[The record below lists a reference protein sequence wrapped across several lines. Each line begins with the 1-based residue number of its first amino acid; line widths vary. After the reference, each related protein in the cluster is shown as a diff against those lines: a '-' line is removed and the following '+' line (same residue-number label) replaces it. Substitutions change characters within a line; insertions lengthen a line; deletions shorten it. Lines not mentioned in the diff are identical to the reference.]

1 MVRHTTLKLS
11 FCTFLVLGMMQ
22 NTFADTNKLTELS
35 DQEMSK
41 VEGQALMSLSYLAPT
56 DATNKMSAD
65 NIGFYKLGMEA
76 EIELNANIKKLQLGC
91 GGANGAGACDIDI
104 DNLSLSGISDTRDG
118 RVSSD
123 AKLTNPFLEFAIK
136 NPGSA
141 STREMV
147 GVRLS
152 AEKALGLLTA
162 GTENTGTPNGINS
175 LSGAL
180 KISPTTGV
188 ASTTARSMTYNDTGL
203 KVSGKIQLLGALI
216 QPAFD
221 TDNYNLA
228 LKSTSANLNIN
239 GTTII
244 GTRLQ
249 AAKLSGTADIANLD
263 FGGSIVASV
272 KIPIVSAIPLTINAN
287 GYISGLKANIDVDED
302 LGFIH
307 KIPLNNPFSLSLQ
320 SQAIQ
325 WSGAEYKANK
335 GWWLAIEDSI
345 DIGKVNPLN
354 SIDVTNDILKQVVPS
369 INTYLTNNPPS
380 CNVGLCLATGLNI
393 GNVNL
398 SNSNPVYFPIK
409 DLPLATQNFAP
420 NCYGSLKFC

>member
-1 MVRHTTLKLS
+1 MVRHTTFKLS

-147 GVRLS
+147 GLRLS

-180 KISPTTGV
+180 KISPTTGT
-188 ASTTARSMTYNDTGL
+188 ASTTARSMTYDDTGL

-216 QPAFD
+216 QPTFD
-221 TDNYNLA
+221 TDDYNLA

-320 SQAIQ
+320 SQAIH

>member
-1 MVRHTTLKLS
+1 MVRHTTFKPS

-41 VEGQALMSLSYLAPT
+41 IEGQALMSLSYLAPNS
-56 DATNKMSAD
+56 ASNKMSAE

-91 GGANGAGACDIDI
+91 GGVNGAGACDIDI

-147 GVRLS
+147 GLRLS

-180 KISPTTGV
+180 KISPTTGT
-188 ASTTARSMTYNDTGL
+188 ASTTARSMTYDDTGL

-216 QPAFD
+216 QPTFD
-221 TDNYNLA
+221 TDDYNLA

-320 SQAIQ
+320 SQAIH